1 MWIEK
6 EDPELVSSEEM
17 SYVDL
22 HEGIFHFIREQRAAQ
37 MQPVSLCSH
46 ILHIHFGAQVTG
58 VRTEWA
64 PPKRHTEIKG
74 PIKGPPLCY
83 LSASHK
89 CSSQGVGLCGHTDL
103 LWAALCAGGFQQP
116 LEGVIN
122 RWDHRH
128 LQTRRSTSQ
137 SCQAVWICISNSGS
151 IPCCETQ
158 LPFATFN

>member
-22 HEGIFHFIREQRAAQ
+22 HEGILHFSQEQWAAQ
-37 MQPVSLCSH
+37 MQPVKSLFPHSSH
-46 ILHIHFGAQVTG
+46 PFWYPSHRSKNWMSTTKKTHRNQ
-58 VRTEWA
+58 RT
-64 PPKRHTEIKG
+64 PP
-74 PIKGPPLCY
+74 PPLCY

-89 CSSQGVGLCGHTDL
+89 CSSQDAALCGHTDL
-103 LWAALCAGGFQQP
+103 IWAALCVGGFQQP
-116 LEGVIN
+116 FEGVIN
-122 RWDHRH
+122 GWDHRH
-128 LQTRRSTSQ
+128 LHTRRSTSQ

-151 IPCCETQ
+151 IPYCETQ